1 MRLSAVADWC
11 VLSHGPKRYIAL
23 FIIGALAALALP
35 PFKVLPLFFI
45 GIAALVWFLD
55 GVETQSGW
63 RKLFGPAFWI
73 GWAFGFGYFTV
84 SLHWLG
90 AAFFVDGDLFL
101 WALPIGILGL
111 PAFLAIFWAFGTAFA
126 HLFWSDY
133 AQRIFALAAF
143 IALFEFLRGIV
154 LTGLPFNV
162 PGYVLTAHPYLMQS
176 TAYLGVHG
184 LSFIALL
191 VGASLALWVTP
202 LAGDRAK
209 YLPVIALLGLG
220 IMAGLGAWRYHQ
232 APFEPRPDVR
242 LRLVQPNI
250 PQNQKWDPQYKDAI
264 FNSLL
269 GLSQTRIDPND
280 PGLISTTHL
289 IWPESAF
296 PFYVAEEPEALA
308 RIARMLPQDTLLLTG
323 AARRNYDLGGF
334 SDQNNEVFN
343 SILAINDQ
351 GEIIASYDKRRLV
364 PFGEYLPLKSLLTQ
378 LGLRKFVAAA
388 DSFVKGKET
397 GLAFAPQNTPAIL
410 PLICYEVIF
419 SGALGQKAENAE
431 WILNLTN
438 DAWFQGT
445 IGPAQHAHHAR
456 VRAVEQGL
464 PLVRVANT
472 GHTFV
477 TDPIGRITTQIPVD
491 TPDLALAQI
500 PYPLEKT
507 IFSQYTYLLFYLI
520 IGASIFAVF
529 LRNRWRHTWET

>member
-1 MRLSAVADWC
+1 MRLSAIADWC
-11 VLSHGPKRYIAL
+11 ILSHGFKRYLAL
-23 FIIGALAALALP
+23 FSLGALAALALP
-35 PFKVLPLFFI
+35 PFKLLPLFFI

-63 RKLFGPAFWI
+63 RKLFGPAFWT

-84 SLHWLG
+84 GLHWLG

-111 PAFLAIFWAFGTAFA
+111 PAFLAIFWALGTAFA
-126 HLFWSDY
+126 HMLWSDY

-143 IALFEFLRGIV
+143 LALFEFLRGIV

-176 TAYLGVHG
+176 AAFFGVHG
-184 LSFIALL
+184 LSFVALL
-191 VGASLALWVTP
+191 VGASFALLASP
-202 LAGDRAK
+202 LPGDRARF
-209 YLPVIALLGLG
+209 LPLLALAALAL
-220 IMAGLGAWRYHQ
+220 MVGLGAWRYHQ
-232 APFEPRPDVR
+232 PAFEARPDLR

-250 PQNQKWDPQYKDAI
+250 PQQQKWDPQYRDAI

-269 GLSQTRIDPND
+269 SLSQAQIDEND
-280 PGLISTTHL
+280 PGLIGSTHL

-308 RIARMLPQDTLLLTG
+308 RIARMLPKDTLLITG
-323 AARRNYDLGGF
+323 AARRSYDLGGF
-334 SDQNNEVFN
+334 ADQEGGVFN

-364 PFGEYLPLKSLLTQ
+364 PFGEYLPLKPLLTQ

-388 DSFVKGKET
+388 DSFVKGTES
-397 GLAFAPQNTPAIL
+397 GLKFAPQNTPALL

-419 SGALGQKAENAE
+419 SGALGDQTQGAQ

-472 GHTFV
+472 GHTIV
-477 TDPIGRITTQIPVD
+477 TDPLGRIITQLP
-491 TPDLALAQI
+491 PDQPASASAQI
-500 PYPLEKT
+500 PHPLEKT
-507 IFSQYTYLLFYLI
+507 LFSQYTYLLFFI
-520 IGASIFAVF
+520 VIGATIFAVL
-529 LRNRWRHTWET
+529 LRNRWRRTWEN

>member
-1 MRLSAVADWC
+1 MRLSAIADWC
-11 VLSHGPKRYIAL
+11 MLSHGPKRYAAL
-23 FIIGALAALALP
+23 FSAGALAALALP
-35 PFKVLPLFFI
+35 PFNILPLFFF

-55 GVETQSGW
+55 GVEFQSGW
-63 RKLFGPAFWI
+63 RRLFGPAFWT
-73 GWAFGFGYFTV
+73 GWTFGFGYFAV
-84 SLHWLG
+84 GLHWLG
-90 AAFFVDGDLFL
+90 AAFFIDGDLFL
-101 WALPIGILGL
+101 WALPLGVLGL
-111 PAFLAIFWAFGTAFA
+111 PAFLALFWGLATAAA
-126 HLFWSDY
+126 HLLWSDY

-176 TAYLGVHG
+176 AAFFGVHG
-184 LSFIALL
+184 LSFFALL
-191 VGASLALWVTP
+191 IGASFALWFSP
-202 LAGDRAK
+202 LAQDRAK
-209 YLPVIALLGLG
+209 YLPVLSLVALTV
-220 IMAGLGAWRYHQ
+220 MAGLGAWRYHQ
-232 APFEPRPDVR
+232 PTFEMRPEMR

-250 PQNQKWDPQYKDAI
+250 PQNQKWDPQYRDAI

-269 GLSQTRIDPND
+269 GLSQTRIDAND
-280 PGLISTTHL
+280 PGLIGTTHL

-308 RIARMLPQDTLLLTG
+308 RIARMLPKDTLLITG
-323 AARRNYDLGGF
+323 AARRNYDFGGF
-334 SDQNNEVFN
+334 SEAGGDVFN
-343 SILAINDQ
+343 AILAINDE
-351 GEIIASYDKRRLV
+351 GEIIASYDKQRLV
-364 PFGEYLPLKSLLTQ
+364 PFGEYLPLKPLLTQ

-397 GLAFAPQNTPAIL
+397 GLAFAPQNTPSLL

-419 SGALGQKAENAE
+419 SGALGEKTANAE

-472 GHTFV
+472 GYTLV
-477 TDPIGRITTQIPVD
+477 TDSIGRINAQLPPN
-491 TPDLALAQI
+491 TPDQLIVQI
-500 PYPLEKT
+500 PYPLEYT
-507 IFSQYTYLLFYLI
+507 LFSQYNYLVFYI
-520 IGASIFAVF
+520 ILGASIFAVL

>member
-1 MRLSAVADWC
+1 MSAIADWC
-11 VLSHGPKRYIAL
+11 MLSHGPKRYL
-23 FIIGALAALALP
+23 TLCVLGALAALALP

-55 GVETQSGW
+55 GVETQSRW

-84 SLHWLG
+84 GLHWLG

-101 WALPIGILGL
+101 WALPVGIFGL
-111 PAFLAIFWAFGTAFA
+111 PAFLAIFWGLGTAFA
-126 HLFWSDY
+126 HLLWSDY

-143 IALFEFLRGIV
+143 LALFEFLRGIV

-162 PGYVLTAHPYLMQS
+162 PGYVLTAYPYLMQS
-176 TAYLGVHG
+176 AAFFGVHG

-191 VGASLALWVTP
+191 VGASFALWASP
-202 LAGDRAK
+202 LEGDRAK
-209 YLPVIALLGLG
+209 YSPILGLVALAV
-220 IMAGLGAWRYHQ
+220 MAGLGAWRYHQ
-232 APFEPRPDVR
+232 PDFELRNDMR

-250 PQNQKWDPQYKDAI
+250 PQNQKWDPQYRDAI

-269 GLSQTRIDPND
+269 GLSQTQIDEND

-308 RIARMLPQDTLLLTG
+308 RIARMLPKDTLLITG

-334 SDQNNEVFN
+334 SNENGGVFN
-343 SILAINDQ
+343 AILAINDQ
-351 GEIIASYDKRRLV
+351 GEIISTYDKRRLV
-364 PFGEYLPLKSLLTQ
+364 PFGEYLPLKSLMTQ

-388 DSFVKGKET
+388 DSFIKGTES
-397 GLAFAPQNTPAIL
+397 GLKFAPQNTPALL

-419 SGALGQKAENAE
+419 SGALGDKTKDAE

-445 IGPAQHAHHAR
+445 IGPAQHAHHAQ

-477 TDPIGRITTQIPVD
+477 TDPIGRILAKLPPD
-491 TPDLALAQI
+491 TPDLMVAQI
-500 PYPLEKT
+500 PPPLEKT
-507 IFSQYTYLLFYLI
+507 LFSQYTYLLFYI
-520 IGASIFAVF
+520 ILGATIFAVL
-529 LRNRWRHTWET
+529 LRNRWRRTWEI